1 MEFCLQTAHPN
12 WPGLMRRKIDSYLL
26 PQLSERYPKINQII
40 SDLMLMPE
48 FDNLYLDMNGII
60 HQYVAQQCSCPE
72 KKKTVKSIAKLTLLV
87 HFGDAMVVAARIP
100 TTTILLQRSRRKMS
114 CLACSTTSIAL

>member
-1 MEFCLQTAHPN
+1 LHCEGTVSTGFERREFSQSPQQEIKPIVLASVELQDGSPQVLPMGGFASKKVSWKDVESFDMHFFQ
-12 WPGLMRRKIDSYLL
+12 L

-60 HQYVAQQCSCPE
+60 HQ
-72 KKKTVKSIAKLTLLV
+72 
-87 HFGDAMVVAARIP
+87 
-100 TTTILLQRSRRKMS
+100 
-114 CLACSTTSIAL
+114 

>member
-1 MEFCLQTAHPN
+1 
-12 WPGLMRRKIDSYLL
+12 MRRKIDSYLL